1 MTGQVFIVY
10 TTLPEPVLNGVLQ
23 EQNGTS
29 NVLLA
34 VMAGPSTPSATSCWI
49 HPCAQ
54 LAVPV
59 PTIDSWPDTELVLE
73 PVDEL
78 LVLLSKEA

>member
-1 MTGQVFIVY
+1 M
-10 TTLPEPVLNGVLQ
+10 NRVLQ

-34 VMAGPSTPSATSCWI
+34 VMAGPSTPSATSRWI
-49 HPCAQ
+49 HPCAR
-54 LAVPV
+54 LAAPV
-59 PTIDSWPDTELVLE
+59 TTIDSWPDTELVLE

>member
-1 MTGQVFIVY
+1 
-10 TTLPEPVLNGVLQ
+10 
-23 EQNGTS
+23 
-29 NVLLA
+29 
-34 VMAGPSTPSATSCWI
+34 
-49 HPCAQ
+49 
-54 LAVPV
+54 V